1 METDEGS
8 ETRTEEAA
16 PAENKGP
23 ANGGER
29 NEREDRNGRDRDRG
43 SSETR
48 SKPPADSRRD
58 GAGGPV
64 VRRVESKAEHG
75 FSSITNSDDP
85 QLLESRLFIG
95 NLPTDQVGKREVEE
109 KFCKYGKILGCSVH
123 KGFGF
128 IQYER
133 VEEAR
138 LAIQEE
144 GGSMYHGL
152 KIDVKMAKEGR
163 QGNPPL
169 KRPYNLTRSREEYRP
184 PPGRDGRDYPPGE
197 RRERGERYYPE
208 RSRSPSG
215 YDRREDPYRRG
226 EQYPPGREREY
237 PPRREEAYPDYRRP
251 HPDEHHRREDY
262 RRPEEDYG
270 RRDPRE
276 ARDPGPPP
284 PPAKD
289 PVKERPTDAYLV
301 VIHKTQRDYAEM
313 IENRIKEFGI
323 LTDMVF
329 LTDEKNLLPAIEDIG
344 RRGTMYAIT
353 VSPQHEVHRSL
364 TLNILQ
370 GTPQEHRNMPME
382 DAIAFIGKSFDTYI
396 SILKE
401 KAERL
406 RKEEAMRTPLP
417 HLLGYLADGRYL
429 TVEELDRIQ
438 DHIRERKN
446 RLLASKGLPP
456 EPSHDELQNAS
467 KFRHKAI
474 QSKILNMMA
483 PGE

>member
-1 METDEGS
+1 METDEAP
-8 ETRTEEAA
+8 EARTEEAA
-16 PAENKGP
+16 QSESKTS

-29 NEREDRNGRDRDRG
+29 SERDDRNGRDRDRG
-43 SSETR
+43 GSETR
-48 SKPPADSRRD
+48 SKPPAERRD

-85 QLLESRLFIG
+85 ALLESRLFIG

-144 GGSMYHGL
+144 GGSLYHGI

-169 KRPYNLTRSREEYRP
+169 KRPYNLTR
-184 PPGRDGRDYPPGE
+184 GRDDYRAPPSGRGGREYPP
-197 RRERGERYYPE
+197 GERYYPE

-215 YDRREDPYRRG
+215 YDRRDEGYRRG
-226 EQYPPGREREY
+226 EPYPSRDREY
-237 PPRREEAYPDYRRP
+237 PPRREEGYADYRRP
-251 HPDEHHRREDY
+251 PPDEHHRREDY
-262 RRPEEDYG
+262 RRPEDDYA
-270 RRDPRE
+270 RREPRE
-276 ARDPGPPP
+276 ARDAGPPP

-289 PVKERPTDAYLV
+289 PVKDRPTDAYLV
-301 VIHKTQRDYAEM
+301 VIHKSQRDYAEM

-438 DHIRERKN
+438 DHIRDRKN

-456 EPSHDELQNAS
+456 EPSHDELHSAS
-467 KFRHKAI
+467 KYRHKAI

>member
-1 METDEGS
+1 MSREGEENV
-8 ETRTEEAA
+8 ETRAEEDTAA
-16 PAENKGP
+16 PE
-23 ANGGER
+23 NGG
-29 NEREDRNGRDRDRG
+29 EREDRNGRDRERG
-43 SSETR
+43 VSETR
-48 SKPPADSRRD
+48 TKPPAER
-58 GAGGPV
+58 
-64 VRRVESKAEHG
+64 
-75 FSSITNSDDP
+75 SSITNSDDP
-85 QLLESRLFIG
+85 ILLESRLFIG

-138 LAIQEE
+138 MAIQEE
-144 GGSMYHGL
+144 CGSLYHGL

-169 KRPYNLTRSREEYRP
+169 KRPYNMTRDRNDYRAP
-184 PPGRDGRDYPPGE
+184 PPRGGGRDYPPGD
-197 RRERGERYYPE
+197 RHYPE

-215 YDRREDPYRRG
+215 YDRRDESHRRGDPY
-226 EQYPPGREREY
+226 PSGRERDY
-237 PPRREEAYPDYRRP
+237 PPRREEGHPDHRRP
-251 HPDEHHRREDY
+251 PPPDDHYRREDY
-262 RRPEEDYG
+262 RRPEDDY
-270 RRDPRE
+270 RREQREPPRE
-276 ARDPGPPP
+276 PPREPAPPP

-289 PVKERPTDAYLV
+289 PVKDRPTDAYLV
-301 VIHKTQRDYAEM
+301 VIHKSQRDYAEM

-353 VSPQHEVHRSL
+353 VSTQHEVHRSL

-382 DAIAFIGKSFDTYI
+382 DAIAFVGKSFDTYI
-396 SILKE
+396 TILKE
-401 KAERL
+401 KAERI
-406 RKEEAMRTPLP
+406 RREEAAKIPLT

-429 TVEELDRIQ
+429 SVEELDRIQ

-446 RLLASKGLPP
+446 RLLASKGAPT
-456 EPSHDELQNAS
+456 EPST
-467 KFRHKAI
+467 
-474 QSKILNMMA
+474 
-483 PGE
+483 GY

>member
-1 METDEGS
+1 MDTDETAEARS
-8 ETRTEEAA
+8 EEAA
-16 PAENKGP
+16 PSEGKSG

-29 NEREDRNGRDRDRG
+29 SERDERNGRDRDRG
-43 SSETR
+43 ASETR
-48 SKPPADSRRD
+48 TKPPLDSR
-58 GAGGPV
+58 
-64 VRRVESKAEHG
+64 
-75 FSSITNSDDP
+75 SITNSDDP
-85 QLLESRLFIG
+85 ALLESRLFIG

-144 GGSMYHGL
+144 GGSLYHGI

-169 KRPYNLTRSREEYRP
+169 KRPYNLTRGRDDYRG
-184 PPGRDGRDYPPGE
+184 PPGRGGRDYPP
-197 RRERGERYYPE
+197 GERYYPE

-215 YDRREDPYRRG
+215 YDRRDDSYRRG
-226 EQYPPGREREY
+226 EAYPSGRDREY
-237 PPRREEAYPDYRRP
+237 PPRREDGYPDYRRP
-251 HPDEHHRREDY
+251 PPEDHHRREEY
-262 RRPEEDYG
+262 RRPEEEYP
-270 RRDPRE
+270 RRE
-276 ARDPGPPP
+276 AREAREPGPPP
-284 PPAKD
+284 APAKD
-289 PVKERPTDAYLV
+289 PVKDRPTDAYLV
-301 VIHKTQRDYAEM
+301 VIHKAQRDYAEM

-329 LTDEKNLLPAIEDIG
+329 LTDEKNLIPAIEDIG

-438 DHIRERKN
+438 DHIRDRKN

-456 EPSHDELQNAS
+456 EPSHGV
-467 KFRHKAI
+467 
-474 QSKILNMMA
+474 
-483 PGE
+483 P

>member
-1 METDEGS
+1 MSRDG
-8 ETRTEEAA
+8 EE
-16 PAENKGP
+16 PAEARSEEETAASESKP
-23 ANGGER
+23 NGGER
-29 NEREDRNGRDRDRG
+29 PERDDRNGRDRERG
-43 SSETR
+43 VSESR
-48 SKPPADSRRD
+48 SKPPVDSRRD
-58 GAGGPV
+58 GGGPV
-64 VRRVESKAEHG
+64 VRRVETKGEHG

-85 QLLESRLFIG
+85 ALLESRLFIG

-138 LAIQEE
+138 LAIEQE

-163 QGNPPL
+163 GGNPPL
-169 KRPYNLTRSREEYRP
+169 KRPYPMNRDRNDYRP
-184 PPGRDGRDYPPGE
+184 PPPRGGRDHPPSD
-197 RRERGERYYPE
+197 RHYPE

-215 YDRREDPYRRG
+215 YDRRDDYRRG
-226 EQYPPGREREY
+226 DPYPSGRDREY
-237 PPRREEAYPDYRRP
+237 PPRREEGYPEHRRPPPPDDHYRR
-251 HPDEHHRREDY
+251 DDY
-262 RRPEEDYG
+262 RRPEDDY
-270 RRDPRE
+270 RREPREPPRDP
-276 ARDPGPPP
+276 AP
-284 PPAKD
+284 PPAPVKD
-289 PVKERPTDAYLV
+289 PVKDRPTDAYLV
-301 VIHKTQRDYAEM
+301 VIHKSQRDYAEM

-353 VSPQHEVHRSL
+353 VSQQHEVHRSL

-370 GTPQEHRNMPME
+370 GTPQEHRNMPMD
-382 DAIAFIGKSFDTYI
+382 DAISFVGKSFDTYI

-401 KAERL
+401 KAERI
-406 RKEEAMRTPLP
+406 RREEAARIPLP

-429 TVEELDRIQ
+429 SVEELDRIQ

-446 RLLASKGLPP
+446 RLAVTKGLPP
-456 EPSHDELQNAS
+456 EPSAD
-467 KFRHKAI
+467 F
-474 QSKILNMMA
+474 
-483 PGE
+483 

>member
-1 METDEGS
+1 MSREADES
-8 ETRTEEAA
+8 VETRAEEDAA
-16 PAENKGP
+16 TSEGTKPSASS
-23 ANGGER
+23 NGGADRAAER
-29 NEREDRNGRDRDRG
+29 DAGGGGGSGDQRSNGRDARLDRG
-43 SSETR
+43 ASETR
-48 SKPPADSRRD
+48 SSKPPPPTDHSR
-58 GAGGPV
+58 
-64 VRRVESKAEHG
+64 
-75 FSSITNSDDP
+75 SITNSDDP
-85 QLLESRLFIG
+85 ALLESRLFIG

-144 GGSMYHGL
+144 AGSLYHGL

-169 KRPYNLTRSREEYRP
+169 KRPFRQTNNYEKPSHPPRDEYR
-184 PPGRDGRDYPPGE
+184 GSRGGRDYPP
-197 RRERGERYYPE
+197 GERYYPE
-208 RSRSPSG
+208 RSRSPTG
-215 YDRREDPYRRG
+215 YDRSREDPYRRG
-226 EQYPPGREREY
+226 ESFSGRDREY
-237 PPRREEAYPDYRRP
+237 GRREEGYPDYRRP
-251 HPDEHHRREDY
+251 PPEDHHRRDDY
-262 RRPEEDYG
+262 RRPEDDH

-276 ARDPGPPP
+276 SRDPGPPP
-284 PPAKD
+284 PPPPAPVKD
-289 PVKERPTDAYLV
+289 PVKDRPTDAYLV
-301 VIHKTQRDYAEM
+301 VIHKAQRDYAEM

-353 VSPQHEVHRSL
+353 VSQQHEAHRSL

-382 DAIAFIGKSFDTYI
+382 DAIAFVGKSFDTYI

-429 TVEELDRIQ
+429 SVEELDRIQ
-438 DHIRERKN
+438 DHIRDRKS
-446 RLLASKGLPP
+446 RLLGAPKGIPP
-456 EPSHDELQNAS
+456 DSVAAYD
-467 KFRHKAI
+467 
-474 QSKILNMMA
+474 
-483 PGE
+483 